1 VVVKKGWRRSG
12 RKWFIRLDR
21 NRVAVLVNNVH
32 LIDRAGACRWCNS
45 QLHWRL
51 VLAGEGLSH
60 AVAIHWGEMENAER
74 TDAVAGELQQRADD
88 WSQSA
93 GFVFGQHVPF
103 SVHAPSA
110 ACSMERDQGAKEEG
124 LGVRV
129 RAIHNGT

>member
-1 VVVKKGWRRSG
+1 MNLQR
-12 RKWFIRLDR
+12 
-21 NRVAVLVNNVH
+21 
-32 LIDRAGACRWCNS
+32 LIDQHPAVFAAIFPIYFLCLWFLGGGDN

-51 VLAGEGLSH
+51 VLAGEDLSDAG
-60 AVAIHWGEMENAER
+60 AVQWDEMENTAR
-74 TDAVAGELQQRADD
+74 TDAVAGELQQRADA

>member
-1 VVVKKGWRRSG
+1 MGG
-12 RKWFIRLDR
+12 GD
-21 NRVAVLVNNVH
+21 N
-32 LIDRAGACRWCNS
+32 

-51 VLAGEGLSH
+51 VLAGEDRSDAG
-60 AVAIHWGEMENAER
+60 AVQCDEMENTER
-74 TDAVAGELQQRADD
+74 TDAVAGELQQRADA